1 MVLVVVVVVVA
12 LRFQWIISDIGS
24 IFRAMSFNVV
34 TFLAVKEFIV
44 NVNELCIQGFFLNL
58 GTGCPPAS

>member
-44 NVNELCIQGFFLNL
+44 NVNELCIQGFFLI
-58 GTGCPPAS
+58 